1 MWGQGQILQLGGSL
15 SLPRL
20 SNTILLHHLPK
31 PWSFAIRHVWIS
43 SLSYSLSAHWKFMR
57 KKRRIWNGRIL
68 LSQVTARPYSGLCN
82 QPSVYVANVDF
93 PESRRSKPIS
103 PLTLSKRSS
112 RREKGKKHSV
122 VLKKEVDGLMTGW
135 LNEFLD
141 AITSL
146 PPSLSLWSFKLIG

>member
-1 MWGQGQILQLGGSL
+1 MWGQGQILQLGGSR

-31 PWSFAIRHVWIS
+31 PWSFAIRHVSIS
-43 SLSYSLSAHWKFMR
+43 PLSYSLSAHWKFMK

-68 LSQVTARPYSGLCN
+68 LSQVTPRPYSGLCN
-82 QPSVYVANVDF
+82 QPSVYLANVDF

-112 RREKGKKHSV
+112 RREKGKKTP
-122 VLKKEVDGLMTGW
+122 LCCTQGRGGW
-135 LNEFLD
+135 FDDRMVEWIILRCNN
-141 AITSL
+141 ISTN
-146 PPSLSLWSFKLIG
+146 